1 MYRDDQEG
9 EIPEVSKSNIHG
21 YIHGKWQTKFTT
33 PEVLKKIR
41 KTSIILCNQTR
52 VHLTISKVP
61 LQPLRC

>member
-41 KTSIILCNQTR
+41 KTSIIL
-52 VHLTISKVP
+52 
-61 LQPLRC
+61 